1 VRVPTEYAA
10 DYLEQVLVRD
20 ACTRDVITLKT
31 SDELGEVRSWL
42 NTGRAEAQHQGFPVV
57 DDTGRVRGVITRR
70 MLMDPNVPQ
79 LRHIGEMIGREP
91 IVIHETHSLRE
102 AADHM
107 VAQNVGRL
115 IVVGHDAPNPVFG
128 ILTRGD
134 ILAAHG
140 RRLKEAN
147 QSGRHI
153 HMRKA
158 RV

>member
-1 VRVPTEYAA
+1 
-10 DYLEQVLVRD
+10 
-20 ACTRDVITLKT
+20 
-31 SDELGEVRSWL
+31 
-42 NTGRAEAQHQGFPVV
+42 
-57 DDTGRVRGVITRR
+57 
-70 MLMDPNVPQ
+70 
-79 LRHIGEMIGREP
+79 
-91 IVIHETHSLRE
+91 LRE

-115 IVVGHDAPNPVFG
+115 IVVGHDAPYPVFG

-153 HMRKA
+153 HMRKP